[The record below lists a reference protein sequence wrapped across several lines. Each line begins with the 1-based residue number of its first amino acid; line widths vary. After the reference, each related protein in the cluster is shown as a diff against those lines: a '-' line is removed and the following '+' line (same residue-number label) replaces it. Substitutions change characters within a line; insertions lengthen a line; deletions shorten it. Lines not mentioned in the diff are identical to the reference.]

1 MRQRNRM
8 AEKQIILTFWDPNHL
23 GSIALEN
30 TLKGLSAHKIK
41 PTAIVYLI
49 CQYIYENTTIKDK
62 PTEKYPKGRNPRERI
77 AFLTEYYKD
86 SSINFIPLI
95 IPSSEFP
102 EGSADNLK
110 TIESAITHFVF
121 PKIIKLNPYELHLTL
136 TSGTQS
142 MRFAWI
148 SLYTKSLL
156 TRSFGENV
164 HIWQRFSDRGK
175 KENPTDSYEL
185 YEIEIEKNPFIDAI
199 EKRTYTS
206 NDISPV
212 NLDFDGKIRRNAAID
227 VPMLILGERGIGKST
242 LIETTIVPT
251 KKAKGYIEKTE
262 VQTIVCGQLDSELAA
277 DELFGHAKGAFTGAV
292 APKQGK
298 IQLANKGI
306 LFLDEIQ
313 DLPRPIQRK
322 LLRALQFKKFNPIGQ
337 IEEIE
342 SDFKLVCAS
351 NNTLSELQ
359 QKLDPD
365 FFDRIATFKSYIKP
379 LREQDK
385 ATLQELWKNRWNH
398 ALSKGF
404 ALPLFPDSFD
414 LVAETLMNSK
424 MLGNIRDIEQLI
436 AYIARDVYQG
446 TPVIAENIKLE
457 RYKLVLKDWISDYT
471 ERYSS
476 LKESC
481 PQNLP
486 PNTVHTE
493 ETLCN
498 EDLFQ
503 EFMAENS
510 WKDINNLFKKWLAET
525 AIKTYGSRKEAAK
538 ALHCEEKTLYN
549 ARLEE

>member
-1 MRQRNRM
+1 M
-8 AEKQIILTFWDPNHL
+8 AEKQTILALWDPNHL
-23 GSIALEN
+23 GSIVLEN
-30 TLKGLSAHKIK
+30 TLKGLAAHKVS
-41 PTAIVYLI
+41 PTVIVYLI
-49 CQYIYENTTIKDK
+49 CQYIYENTTIKDN
-62 PTEKYPKGRNPRERI
+62 PTEKYPQGRNPQERI

-86 SSINFIPLI
+86 SSIKFIPLI
-95 IPSSEFP
+95 IPASIFP

-110 TIESAITHFVF
+110 AIEATITDFVF
-121 PKIIKLNPYELHLTL
+121 PEIIKLNPNELHLTL

-156 TRSFGENV
+156 TRSFGDNV
-164 HIWQRFSDRGK
+164 HIWQKFSDRGK
-175 KENPTDSYEL
+175 KEKPTETHKL

-199 EKRTYTS
+199 EKQSYTS
-206 NDISPV
+206 NEISPV

-227 VPMLILGERGIGKST
+227 VPMLILGERGVGKST

-262 VQTIVCGQLDSELAA
+262 VQTIVCGQLDSELAD
-277 DELFGHAKGAFTGAV
+277 DELFGHTKGAFTGAMS
-292 APKQGK
+292 PKKGK
-298 IQLANKGI
+298 IQLADKGI

-337 IEEIE
+337 IEEIH

-351 NNTLSELQ
+351 NNTLTELQ

-385 ATLQELWKNRWNH
+385 ATLQELWTNRWYH

-404 ALPLFPDSFD
+404 ALPSTPDNFE
-414 LVAETLMNSK
+414 LVAEALMKSK

-446 TPVIAENIKLE
+446 TPAIAENIKME
-457 RYKLVLKDWISDYT
+457 RYKQVLQDWTSDYT
-471 ERYSS
+471 ERYNS
-476 LKESC
+476 LNAHC

-486 PNTVHTE
+486 PSIAHTE
-493 ETLCN
+493 APLCN
-498 EDLFQ
+498 EDLSQ
-503 EFMAENS
+503 EFMSENS

-525 AIKTYGSRKEAAK
+525 AIKTYGSRKDAAK

>member
-1 MRQRNRM
+1 M
-8 AEKQIILTFWDPNHL
+8 EKKQIILTFWDPNQL
-23 GSIALEN
+23 GKIALEN
-30 TLKGLSAHKIK
+30 TLKGLEAHNIK
-41 PTAIVYLI
+41 PTTIVYLI
-49 CQYIYENTTIKDK
+49 CQYIYENTSIIDK
-62 PTEKYPKGRNPRERI
+62 PTEKCPKGRNPQERI
-77 AFLTEYYKD
+77 AMLTEYYKD

-95 IPSSEFP
+95 IPSSKFP
-102 EGSADNLK
+102 EGSADSLK
-110 TIESAITHFVF
+110 AIEAAITDFVF
-121 PKIIKLNPYELHLTL
+121 PEIIKLNPNELHLTL

-164 HIWQRFSDRGK
+164 HIWQRVSDRGK
-175 KENPTDSYEL
+175 KENPIDTYKL
-185 YEIEIEKNPFIDAI
+185 YEMEIEKNPYIDAI

-206 NDISPV
+206 NEISPV

-262 VQTIVCGQLDSELAA
+262 VQTIICGQLDSELAA
-277 DELFGHAKGAFTGAV
+277 DELFGHEKGAFTGAV

-298 IQLANKGI
+298 IQLAHKGI

-322 LLRALQFKKFNPIGQ
+322 LLRALQFKRFNPIGQ
-337 IEEIE
+337 IKEIE

-351 NNTLSELQ
+351 NNTLTELQ

-379 LREQDK
+379 LREQDR
-385 ATLQELWKNRWNH
+385 ATLQELWTNRWNH

-404 ALPLFPDSFD
+404 ALPSTPDNFD
-414 LVAETLMNSK
+414 LVAKALMKSK

-446 TPVIAENIKLE
+446 TPLIAENIKLE
-457 RYKLVLKDWISDYT
+457 RYKQVLRDWTLDYT

-476 LKESC
+476 FKESC
-481 PQNLP
+481 PQNIP
-486 PNTVHTE
+486 SSVVNTE
-493 ETLCN
+493 ELSCAPN
-498 EDLFQ
+498 LPQ